1 MASHFERWEK
11 DPFFAAA
18 EEVQESADRMES
30 TYRTLLHALK
40 EPSAW
45 KTDELRRDLRTA
57 LGTAKWQLEEFER
70 AVEHDYSKS
79 SSNNAKTRHGE
90 FISAMENQ
98 ISRVERC
105 LDESAVATGKPP
117 RPWVRLNEGES
128 RELALFLSGSASYGN
143 EKPAEVSFND
153 DQRQKRQVLEQSTP
167 ECSKNLSRPVG
178 RGLVESHGNK
188 VSGHRRTASAGAD
201 LGALKI
207 VVADDVSLHGVDGK
221 TEQPPRKIPSF
232 SGFLNTLGL
241 ESASKL
247 KWSKNG
253 YRKLELIDHRHE
265 ADIQLPETQ
274 LVSRGTNAC
283 YERSKSCLE
292 SSDDCYRKQL
302 YGWYGAIQRQF
313 QRSQYYV
320 QYSRPTQMVLW
331 ALALIFLFGKFAFL
345 WQNLFVSANLSLSI

>member
-11 DPFFAAA
+11 DPFFPAA

-45 KTDELRRDLRTA
+45 KTEELRRDLRTA

-70 AVEHDYSKS
+70 AVEHSYSKS
-79 SSNNAKTRHGE
+79 FSDNAKTRHGE

-98 ISRVERC
+98 ISKVERC

-128 RELALFLSGSASYGN
+128 KELALFLSGSASYGN
-143 EKPAEVSFND
+143 EKPAEVCFND
-153 DQRQKRQVLEQSTP
+153 DQRQKQDVLEQSTP
-167 ECSKNLSRPVG
+167 ECSKNLSHPVG
-178 RGLVESHGNK
+178 RGSVESHANK
-188 VSGHRRTASAGAD
+188 FSGHRRTASAGAD

-207 VVADDVSLHGVDGK
+207 VVADDVSLHSVDGK

-232 SGFLNTLGL
+232 SGFLNTL

-253 YRKLELIDHRHE
+253 YRKLKLIDHRHE
-265 ADIQLPETQ
+265 ADIKLPETQ
-274 LVSRGTNAC
+274 HVSRGTNAC

-292 SSDDCYRKQL
+292 SGDDCYRKQL

-331 ALALIFLFGKFAFL
+331 ALVLIFLFAL
-345 WQNLFVSANLSLSI
+345 VTVHVI